1 VALLLALLDL
11 GPAHEVLA
19 RCYSRRAGGR
29 PPKDPVAMLRCFV
42 LMGALGEAAVNAW
55 VDRLSKEPILAIL
68 SGFEPRARPGVGTFY
83 DFANRIL
90 DGEHA
95 RRCEHRRRKS
105 DALRGSRGRFRRNLK
120 AEKAETKART
130 QAELARNQETPVANA

>member
-1 VALLLALLDL
+1 MTPEHRAYLEGASERIRLRSVFDRSPFSELGPYRDVALLLALLDL

-55 VDRLSKEPILAIL
+55 VARLSKEPILAIL
-68 SGFEPRARPGVGTFY
+68 SGFEPRARPGDGTF
-83 DFANRIL
+83 
-90 DGEHA
+90 
-95 RRCEHRRRKS
+95 
-105 DALRGSRGRFRRNLK
+105 
-120 AEKAETKART
+120 
-130 QAELARNQETPVANA
+130 